1 MITIDNGL
9 IYVNGEQ
16 TTDANLI
23 GLAMLDFAEQT
34 QGDNHSITLTDGD
47 VFIDLVIEATKP

>member
-34 QGDNHSITLTDGD
+34 QGDNHSITLADGD
-47 VFIDLVIEATKP
+47 VFIDCDQGLI